1 MMLKAFVLA
10 TALAVA
16 SAGAATAQDAGYA
29 NWAAG
34 FRAYDRGDYAEAV
47 RVWRIAGDQGSV
59 DAQFFLGKMYTDGQG
74 VAQNDTEASHWFRRA
89 ADQGDAVSQYSLGF
103 NYANGRGVPR
113 NEAEAVRWYRMAA
126 DQGLAGAQLNLGV
139 MYANGRG
146 VPQNHV
152 EAYKW
157 FALSAAQG
165 NANAVTARDLVARLM
180 TPAQIAEAQRLA
192 AAWQPR

>member
-1 MMLKAFVLA
+1 MIRAVFLA
-10 TALAVA
+10 AALALA

-34 FRAYDRGDYAEAV
+34 ARAYDRGDYAEAV
-47 RVWRIAGDQGSV
+47 RVWRIAGDQGNAN
-59 DAQFFLGKMYTDGQG
+59 AQFFLGKMYTDGQG
-74 VAQNDTEASHWFRRA
+74 VAQNHTEASRWFRRA
-89 ADQGDAVSQYSLGF
+89 ADQGDAVSQYNLGF
-103 NYANGRGVPR
+103 NYANGRGVPQ

-146 VPQNHV
+146 VPQNYV

-165 NANAVTARDLVARLM
+165 DANAVTGRDLVRRQM
-180 TPAQIAEAQRLA
+180 TAAQIAEGERLA